1 MPRYIG
7 RNLDSTINNSPG
19 DQHWSNVSLL
29 LRMDGSDASTTFT
42 DSSATARTFTA
53 NGNAQIDTAQSKFG
67 GASGL
72 FDGTGDYITT
82 PNSADFRFGSGD
94 FTIESW
100 VYLNAIGQFHP
111 IANQMTNSNRG
122 WMFDV
127 TSGNKLRLYGFISSW
142 QELGISTTSLATGQ
156 WYHCAVTRD
165 GTSFRLFLNG
175 VLEDTTVISGAF
187 TEETSVAFTVGYI
200 GDGSLSR
207 YVNGWID
214 DLRITK
220 GVARHTASFNIPDAP
235 FPVGAKTTG
244 HTDNKYNSGIWSIS
258 GGGDDSINT
267 RRRSGKWPKNNG
279 ATVLSRAYSFDWL
292 VVGGGGGGGCW
303 VGGGGGA
310 GGYRSAV
317 PGEASGG
324 GTSAETPLASGALAS
339 GVYTVTIGAGGAGS
353 SQGSSAITGAS
364 GSNSVLGS
372 ITSVGGGR
380 GASWN
385 VPALVSQSG
394 GSGGGIN
401 SGQTGGAFA
410 GTAGQGYAGGI
421 GQGAPNY
428 SGSGG
433 GGAGAVGQNAG
444 PSGAG
449 NGGVGVQ
456 SSINGTAT
464 YRAGGGGGGV
474 HTPVP
479 SSTDTVG
486 GAGGGGAGIEGNDAS
501 GTATSGTAGT
511 GGGGGGHGL
520 GPSAVPVSQF
530 STGGAGGSGIVIIRY
545 SGGQRGSGGTVTSSG
560 GYTIHTF
567 TTSGT
572 YTA

>member
-7 RNLDSTINNSPG
+7 RSLDSTINNSPG

-220 GVARHTASFNIPDAP
+220 GVARHTASFTIPDAP
-235 FPVGAKTTG
+235 FHVGAKTTG

-258 GGGDDSINT
+258 GSGNDSINT
-267 RRRSGKWPKNNG
+267 RRRSGKWPINHYL
-279 ATVLSRAYSFDWL
+279 VDIL
-292 VVGGGGGGGCW
+292 VVGGGGGGGGTNPSDYYAGGGGAGGFRTATSQAINIGTAYTIT
-303 VGGGGGA
+303 VGTGGAGGVGRNQGANGSDSSGLSITAAGGGGGGA
-310 GGYRSAV
+310 GG
-317 PGEASGG
+317 ASSS
-324 GTSAETPLASGALAS
+324 GT
-339 GVYTVTIGAGGAGS
+339 AGTA
-353 SQGSSAITGAS
+353 
-364 GSNSVLGS
+364 
-372 ITSVGGGR
+372 
-380 GASWN
+380 
-385 VPALVSQSG
+385 G
-394 GSGGGIN
+394 GSGGGA
-401 SGQTGGAFA
+401 SGSAAIGAGNTPSTSPSQGNNGGL
-410 GTAGQGYAGGI
+410 GTASQWYGG
-421 GQGAPNY
+421 G
-428 SGSGG
+428 GG
-433 GGAGAVGQNAG
+433 GGAGGVGGNAATSPTTTAG
-444 PSGAG
+444 LGGAG
-449 NGGVGVQ
+449 TA
-456 SSINGTAT
+456 SSITGGAIT
-464 YRAGGGGGGV
+464 YAGGGGGGIA
-474 HTPVP
+474 PN
-479 SSTDTVG
+479 SGGRAGGSG
-486 GAGGGGAGIEGNDAS
+486 GAGGGGAGGLESNGVS
-501 GTATSGTAGT
+501 GTANL
-511 GGGGGGHGL
+511 GGGGGGSGIS
-520 GPSAVPVSQF
+520 SAG
-530 STGGAGGSGIVIIRY
+530 TAKNGGAGGSGVVILKIPTASY
-545 SGGQRGSGGTVTSSG
+545 SGTTSGSPTITTSG
-560 GYTIHTF
+560 DFTIVKF
-567 TTSGT
+567 TASGT